1 MKIID
6 ANILLYLA
14 NTRYVH
20 YQKLLSWWEDLLASD
35 ERVGLPWIVI
45 VGFLRISTNAAV
57 FPKPL
62 EPETAIE
69 MVDAWLAID
78 QVRALHVK
86 DEHWELL
93 KTLLAESGT
102 AGNLTNDA
110 HLAAMAVSH
119 GAVLVSCDNDFSR
132 FKGLRWENP
141 IESA

>member
-1 MKIID
+1 MKILD
-6 ANILLYLA
+6 VNILLYLA
-14 NTRYVH
+14 NSRSVH
-20 YQKLLSWWEDLLASD
+20 YRKLIEWWEGLLASD
-35 ERVGLPWIVI
+35 ERIGLPWIVI

-69 MVDAWLAID
+69 LVDAWLAID
-78 QVRALHVK
+78 QVRALHPK
-86 DEHWELL
+86 DEHWEVL
-93 KTLLAESGT
+93 KTLLVESGT

-110 HLAAMAVSH
+110 HLAAMAIGH

-141 IESA
+141 LEKG